1 MKSQVKILL
10 VEDDPRICQ
19 NIHDYFF
26 QEGYLVEIAR
36 EGLTAQKLME
46 EKVYDAIVLDINLP
60 YKDGLTLCKEF
71 RQVNSHTP
79 ILMLTAFDD
88 LDDKMHG
95 FEVGADDY
103 LTKPF
108 FMREVMA
115 RIKALLK
122 RSKNQPIPESVSII
136 QMEDL
141 TIDLGTQSV
150 SRGKTPINLTPREFN
165 LLLKLANAKGKLV
178 TKRELNRD
186 IWGGS
191 LDENNNTI
199 EVYINFLRKKID
211 KPFATN
217 LIKTKVGFG
226 YYLSSHEH

>member
-1 MKSQVKILL
+1 
-10 VEDDPRICQ
+10 
-19 NIHDYFF
+19 
-26 QEGYLVEIAR
+26 
-36 EGLTAQKLME
+36 
-46 EKVYDAIVLDINLP
+46 
-60 YKDGLTLCKEF
+60 
-71 RQVNSHTP
+71 
-79 ILMLTAFDD
+79 MLTAFDD
-88 LDDKMHG
+88 IDDKMHG

-115 RIKALLK
+115 RSKALIK
-122 RSKNQPIPESVSII
+122 RSQSQQVPEVQDILRI
-136 QMEDL
+136 EDL
-141 TIDLGTQSV
+141 LIDLSTQSV
-150 SRGKTPINLTPREFN
+150 SRGKTAISLTPREFN

>member
-1 MKSQVKILL
+1 MKILL

-26 QEGYLVEIAR
+26 QEGFLVEIAKD
-36 EGLTAQKLME
+36 GLVAKRLME
-46 EKVYDAIVLDINLP
+46 EKSYEAIVLDINLP
-60 YKDGLTLCKEF
+60 FIDGLTLCKEF
-71 RQVNSHTP
+71 RQYNTHTP

-95 FEVGADDY
+95 FDVGADDY

-108 FMREVMA
+108 YMREVMA
-115 RIKALLK
+115 RIKSLLK
-122 RSKNQPIPESVSII
+122 RAKNQIPSEQETFIRV
-136 QMEDL
+136 EDL
-141 TIDLGTQSV
+141 LIDLSTKSV
-150 SRGKTPINLTPREFN
+150 RRGKVDINLTPREFN
-165 LLLKLANAKGKLV
+165 LLLKLARAKGKLV
-178 TKRELNRD
+178 TKRELNKD

-211 KPFATN
+211 KPFASN

-226 YYLSSHEH
+226 YYLGTHEH